1 MGIFGNI
8 FRVQDLEDKKL
19 EFENIKKQYLK
30 EGESISADSIKLF
43 GLRKDSIRIL
53 QRVKSYIDR
62 LENCPESIK
71 RGIGKALSY
80 TDNFRETMQWEVE
93 AKLNSNI
100 SSGSVNGS
108 TGTNIGIGGI
118 AAGMSAA
125 AKLKRMSP
133 NDEVIVYEKGDIVS
147 FGACGLPYYAGGF
160 FEDPNEMIARTPE
173 EFRASGIKLFTNHE
187 VMKVDFGGK
196 KLQVKDLM
204 TGVSIEESYDK
215 LMIATGASSI
225 IPPIKGI
232 DSENVLTL
240 KSMED
245 GYKVRAL
252 MEDSNIRRVTVIG
265 AGFIGVEVIEAAK
278 KNGKEVTV
286 VQLQDRILAEVFD
299 KEITD
304 LLEEEIR
311 NHDVNLLLDET
322 VMEINKKEN
331 ITTIKTDNRE
341 FDTDMVIVATGF
353 RPNTAFLK
361 DSGIEM
367 LKNGAIV
374 VDKYGKTSIEDVY
387 AAGDCATI
395 NSAIT
400 NKAIYVPLATGANKL
415 GRIVGENLA
424 GANNAF
430 QGSLASSCIKVMDME
445 AARTGLSEKEVK
457 ALGFDYKTK
466 FITDMNQTSYYPGR
480 QKIYVKLI
488 YDAHTKVIYGG
499 QVAGYK
505 DAVQRCNVIAACIYG
520 KMTTEQLGML
530 DLSYAPPFSRTWDVL
545 NVAGNVSK

>member
-1 MGIFGNI
+1 MKVII
-8 FRVQDLEDKKL
+8 
-19 EFENIKKQYLK
+19 
-30 EGESISADSIKLF
+30 
-43 GLRKDSIRIL
+43 
-53 QRVKSYIDR
+53 
-62 LENCPESIK
+62 
-71 RGIGKALSY
+71 
-80 TDNFRETMQWEVE
+80 
-93 AKLNSNI
+93 
-100 SSGSVNGS
+100 
-108 TGTNIGIGGI
+108 IGGI

-160 FEDPNEMIARTPE
+160 FDDSNEMIARTAE
-173 EFRASGIKLFTNHE
+173 EFRKTGINLFTNHE
-187 VMKVDFGGK
+187 VLEVDFDNK
-196 KLQVKDLM
+196 KLRVKDLIQNM
-204 TGVSIEESYDK
+204 IIEESYDK
-215 LMIATGASSI
+215 LMIASGASSI

-240 KSMED
+240 KSMDD
-245 GYKVRAL
+245 GNKLRAL
-252 MEDSNIRRVTVIG
+252 MENENLKRVTVIG
-265 AGFIGVEVIEAAK
+265 AGFIGVEVVEAAK
-278 KNGKEVTV
+278 KRGKEVTV

-299 KEITD
+299 EEITN

-311 NHDVNLLLDET
+311 KHDVNLLLDET
-322 VMEINKKEN
+322 VMEI
-331 ITTIKTDNRE
+331 TTAGKATNIKTNKRE
-341 FDTDMVIVATGF
+341 FETDIVIVATGF
-353 RPNTAFLK
+353 RPNTAFVKNEKL
-361 DSGIEM
+361 EM

-374 VDKYGKTSIEDVY
+374 VDKYGRTSIEDVY

-395 NSAIT
+395 NSVIT
-400 NKAIYVPLATGANKL
+400 NKPVYVPLATGANKL

-424 GANNAF
+424 GANNEF

-466 FITDMNQTSYYPGR
+466 FITDMNHTSYYPG
-480 QKIYVKLI
+480 QTKIYVKLI

-505 DAVQRCNVIAACIYG
+505 DAVQRCNVIATCIFA
-520 KMTTEQLGML
+520 KMTTAQLGML

-545 NVAGNVSK
+545 NITGLQSR

>member
-1 MGIFGNI
+1 MKVII
-8 FRVQDLEDKKL
+8 
-19 EFENIKKQYLK
+19 
-30 EGESISADSIKLF
+30 
-43 GLRKDSIRIL
+43 
-53 QRVKSYIDR
+53 
-62 LENCPESIK
+62 
-71 RGIGKALSY
+71 
-80 TDNFRETMQWEVE
+80 
-93 AKLNSNI
+93 
-100 SSGSVNGS
+100 
-108 TGTNIGIGGI
+108 IGGI

-160 FEDPNEMIARTPE
+160 FDDSNEMIARTAE
-173 EFRASGIKLFTNHE
+173 EFRKTGINLFTNHE
-187 VMKVDFGGK
+187 VLEVDFDNK
-196 KLQVKDLM
+196 KLRVKDLIQNM
-204 TGVSIEESYDK
+204 IIEESYDK
-215 LMIATGASSI
+215 LMIASGASSI

-240 KSMED
+240 KSMDD
-245 GYKVRAL
+245 GNKLRAL
-252 MEDSNIRRVTVIG
+252 MENENLKRVTVIG
-265 AGFIGVEVIEAAK
+265 AGFIGVEAIEAAK
-278 KNGKEVTV
+278 KRGKEVTV

-299 KEITD
+299 EEITN

-311 NHDVNLLLDET
+311 KHDVNLLLDET
-322 VMEINKKEN
+322 VMEI
-331 ITTIKTDNRE
+331 TTAGKATNIKTNKRE
-341 FDTDMVIVATGF
+341 FETDIVIVATGF
-353 RPNTAFLK
+353 RPNTAFVKNEKL
-361 DSGIEM
+361 EM

-374 VDKYGKTSIEDVY
+374 VDKYGRTSIEDVY

-395 NSAIT
+395 NSVIT
-400 NKAIYVPLATGANKL
+400 NKPIYVPLATGANKL

-424 GANNAF
+424 GANNEF

-466 FITDMNQTSYYPGR
+466 FITDMNHTSYYPG
-480 QKIYVKLI
+480 QTKIYVKLI

-505 DAVQRCNVIAACIYG
+505 DAVQRCNVIATCIFA
-520 KMTTEQLGML
+520 KMTTAQLGML